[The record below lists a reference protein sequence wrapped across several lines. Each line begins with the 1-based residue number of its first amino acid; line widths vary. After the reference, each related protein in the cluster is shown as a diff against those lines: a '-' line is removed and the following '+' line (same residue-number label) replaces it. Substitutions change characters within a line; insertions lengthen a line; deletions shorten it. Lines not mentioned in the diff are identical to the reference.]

1 MSLFESSDLFCA
13 SKELAEHTAA
23 SNLIQLS
30 LQLGHLRLQV
40 GLLRS
45 QVGLLRLQ
53 VGHLRSQVGL
63 LRSQVGHL
71 RTQSRFL
78 CLKIGHSRLE
88 ADFGLLNICQLPLGL
103 RQLVFELGR
112 GALRTGQ
119 LGPEKTHFEGEEFVF
134 HP

>member
-23 SNLIQLS
+23 SNPIRLS
-30 LQLGHLRLQV
+30 LQIGHLRL
-40 GLLRS
+40 
-45 QVGLLRLQ
+45 
-53 VGHLRSQVGL
+53 QVGL